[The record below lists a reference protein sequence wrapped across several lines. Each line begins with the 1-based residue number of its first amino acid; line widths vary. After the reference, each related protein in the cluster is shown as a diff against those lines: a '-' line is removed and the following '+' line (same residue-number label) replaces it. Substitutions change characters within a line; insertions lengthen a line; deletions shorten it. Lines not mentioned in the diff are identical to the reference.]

1 VRAMRVFGLAG
12 WSGSGKTT
20 LLTRLLP
27 ALIARGLTVST
38 VKHAHHEFDVDQP
51 GKDSWNH
58 RQAGAREVMVASA
71 KRWALMHEHRGSRE
85 PGLEDLLR
93 QMSPVDLVLVEG
105 FKEGDFPKLEVHRA
119 IIGKPLLYPE
129 DDNIVALACDD
140 AEVAAATLPRFRLS
154 DIDGICGLIVAHC
167 RIGETADGPAQR

>member
-1 VRAMRVFGLAG
+1 VRTMHVFGLAG
-12 WSGSGKTT
+12 WSGSGKTM

-71 KRWALMHEHRGSRE
+71 RRWALMHEHRDARE
-85 PGLEDLLR
+85 PTLEELLNH
-93 QMSPVDLVLVEG
+93 MSPVDLVLVEG
-105 FKEGDFPKLEVHRA
+105 FKTGNFPKLEVHRA
-119 IIGKPLLYPE
+119 ALGKPLLYPE
-129 DDNIVALACDD
+129 DDSIVALACDD
-140 AEVAAATLPRFRLS
+140 AEVPAATLPRLRLG
-154 DIDGICGLIVAHC
+154 DIDGICDLIVAHC
-167 RIGETADGPAQR
+167 RVEEAADGPAQR